1 MSSSDSKF
9 DVRHIAHLARI
20 ELTDAETAKFQSQI
34 SEVLAHV
41 AQLQSV
47 DVTGVEPT
55 AHTYPIFNVFR
66 DDNPR
71 DWFTPEKA
79 LGNAPH
85 QANQLFVV
93 PKVLE

>member
-1 MSSSDSKF
+1 MSQSDSKI
-9 DVRHIAHLARI
+9 DVRHVAHLARI
-20 ELTDAETAKFQSQI
+20 ELTDAETAKFQTQI

-55 AHTYPIFNVFR
+55 AHTYPLFNVFR
-66 DDNPR
+66 DDKPR
-71 DWFTPEKA
+71 DWFAPEKA
-79 LGNAPH
+79 LENAPR